1 MQLSHW
7 IHTHW
12 VNKSWVNKNWINKN
26 WANKTWL
33 LRSWVP
39 GSWAPRRWINKN
51 SMKNAAEK
59 LWTMPLMDAAIG
71 ALVCS
76 VAALGTIAAAEGH
89 PWKNMVPLV
98 FAAILVVIA
107 ALFGAKAGI
116 LSTVLAALFFAT
128 FLFGPTGSLAIAN
141 ESARSNLGWM
151 LLIGIG
157 FSFLFAPPNSGFRR
171 H

>member
-1 MQLSHW
+1 MQLGHW

-12 VNKSWVNKNWINKN
+12 ANKNWVNKN
-26 WANKTWL
+26 WANKNL
-33 LRSWVP
+33 VS
-39 GSWAPRRWINKN
+39 GRWINKN
-51 SMKNAAEK
+51 SMKTAAEK

-76 VAALGTIAAAEGH
+76 VAALGAIAAAEGH
-89 PWKNMVPLV
+89 AWKNMVPLI
-98 FAAILVVIA
+98 FAAILVIIA

-128 FLFGPTGSLAIAN
+128 FLFGPTGSMVIAN

-157 FSFLFAPPNSGFRR
+157 FSFLFAPASAGFRR